1 MTAQPHAGA
10 RRDAA
15 INIRATNE
23 ERTVIDRA
31 ATVLGRSRSE
41 FMLDASYQKAV
52 DVLLD
57 QTFFLLDDAGFAEVM
72 ALIEHPPAPT
82 EDLQALMATK
92 APWE

>member
-41 FMLDASYQKAV
+41 FMLDASYEKAV

-57 QTFFLLDDAGFAEVM
+57 QTFFSLDDAGLAEVM
-72 ALIEHPPAPT
+72 RLIENPPEPT
-82 EDLQALMATK
+82 DALKSLMATT

>member
-1 MTAQPHAGA
+1 MTAQPHTAP
-10 RRDAA
+10 RREAA

-23 ERTVIDRA
+23 ERNVIDRA

-57 QTFFLLDDAGFAEVM
+57 QTFFSLDDTGFAEIV
-72 ALIEHPPAPT
+72 ALIENPPEPNDA
-82 EDLQALMATK
+82 LKSLMATR